1 MAVAGVTPAT
11 RPGSGPWNIEPA
23 GPVCGLRCP
32 PRSPSRSSSRAPRPP
47 AISGWSM
54 ARRPLRRR
62 RRRAIT
68 LRQECACPR
77 PLRSRI
83 SSRRYGRTSPAH
95 HLARWL
101 TRTQADAEDALQE
114 AVLRAFRSFD
124 RLRPASPRSWLLRIV
139 RNCCYDL
146 RKQHEREGE
155 ATLDEEALPPDTASP
170 VLGTPAENPETRLLR
185 MADAQALE
193 DALRDLVPEYRE
205 VFLLREIEGL
215 AYKEIAEVAGIP
227 VGTVMSRLSRARAQ
241 LRALI
246 VAGEKETA

>member
-1 MAVAGVTPAT
+1 MAVAGFTPAT

-68 LRQECACPR
+68 LRQECACAR

-83 SSRRYGRTSPAH
+83 SSRRYGRTSPQRTTW
-95 HLARWL
+95 LAGSLVHRRMP
-101 TRTQADAEDALQE
+101 RTPC
-114 AVLRAFRSFD
+114 RRRSC
-124 RLRPASPRSWLLRIV
+124 RPSGPSIGSAP
-139 RNCCYDL
+139 
-146 RKQHEREGE
+146 
-155 ATLDEEALPPDTASP
+155 P

-215 AYKEIAEVAGIP
+215 SYKEIAEVAGIP
-227 VGTVMSRLSRARAQ
+227 IGTVMSRLSRARAQ
-241 LRALI
+241 LRVLI
-246 VAGEKETA
+246 VAGENKETA